1 MVKDAKMYLV
11 DNWIS
16 TKVSKRPLMPHHPE
30 NGGGGGQRS
39 HKAKKATGL
48 EEMGELGKTILSQGS
63 RWFKTWGYYSS

>member
-11 DNWIS
+11 DNW
-16 TKVSKRPLMPHHPE
+16 
-30 NGGGGGQRS
+30 GGGGQRS

-63 RWFKTWGYYSS
+63 RWFKT